1 MAKRSQIKKTY
12 PLWQRCLITFLLLV
26 TYRILCTIPTPGVN
40 KDFLKMFIAS
50 NASLG
55 MLNVFTGNTLSSLSI
70 MTLNIAP
77 YISATIV
84 VQLLQTAIEPLKR
97 LARGTPKDRKK
108 VGAITM
114 VITAIFSLTQAM
126 GMAIAFGK
134 KGLLIEYNLFW
145 LVIIIAIWT
154 IMALLI
160 AFTGKKI
167 DENKQFFIGRG
178 MSLFLASN
186 ILASFPNNIKEV
198 YNVFIAGNEYELIWC
213 MVGIVG
219 LFAIF
224 TIVAFLHESEKRIV
238 VSYTTNVVYESTG
251 SSVQKQILPIKIMP
265 ASVMPVIFSS
275 TLFSLPMLIAT
286 FMGKADV
293 EWIKY
298 FNTMSWFNPENMIYS
313 LGCVLYIV
321 LIFAFSYFYI
331 EMSLSPY
338 EIAEDLQK
346 AGAFIANQKTSTDT
360 AKYLKKHIYQ
370 MATVGACILC
380 VISIIPYIL
389 SGVFGLSQMSFMGT
403 SALIIVSTIIETY
416 KDIVASKIAE
426 DHVKKTGGL
435 FNEKH
440 RN

>member
-1 MAKRSQIKKTY
+1 MTKSNQLKKTY

-26 TYRILCTIPTPGVN
+26 VYRVLCTIPTPGVN
-40 KDFLKMFIAS
+40 KDFLKIFIAS

-70 MTLNIAP
+70 MALNIAP
-77 YISATIV
+77 YISASIV
-84 VQLLQTAIEPLKR
+84 VQLLQTAIEPLRR
-97 LARGTPKDRKK
+97 LARGTPKDKK
-108 VGAITM
+108 KIGAITM
-114 VITAIFSLTQAM
+114 IIAAVFSLTQAM

-134 KGLLIEYNLFW
+134 KGLLVEYNLFW
-145 LVIIIAIWT
+145 LVTVIAIWT

-160 AFTGKKI
+160 AFAGKKI
-167 DENKQFFIGRG
+167 DENKQFFVGKG
-178 MSLFLASN
+178 MSLFLSTN

-198 YNVFIAGNEYELIWC
+198 YNVFIKGNSYELILC

-238 VSYTTNVVYESTG
+238 VSYTTNVVYEKAG
-251 SSVQKQILPIKIMP
+251 SSAQKQILPIKIMP

-286 FMGKADV
+286 FTGNSDL

-298 FNTMSWFNPENMIYS
+298 FNTASWFNPDSMIYS
-313 LGCVLYIV
+313 LGCILYV
-321 LIFAFSYFYI
+321 ALIFAFSYFYI
-331 EMSLSPY
+331 EMTLNPY

-346 AGAFIANQKTSTDT
+346 AGAFIANQKTNMDA

-380 VISIIPYIL
+380 VISIVPYIL

-403 SALIIVSTIIETY
+403 SVLIIVSTIIETY
-416 KDIVASKIAE
+416 KDIVASKTAE
-426 DHVKKTGGL
+426 DHEKKTGGL

-440 RN
+440 KK